1 MARRHAR
8 TRGFTVVELVL
19 VVSIVAVLAAL
30 AYVSFG
36 RLRPRARLADAT
48 NELVAIVHGAR
59 QHALATGH
67 DVVVMVFPQFAGPD
81 STGRV
86 VVYEDGDFA
95 LLNSAATPNFG
106 GYDPASPQAGP
117 RSEVLVTY
125 DLPRSVVVGPT
136 AGAGAGST
144 MPAPLAGIAIDVD
157 CSFCATTGDRR
168 GAIRFDPRGRATFY
182 SANGVPL
189 ANQVGGTLSL
199 AAPETDGQRTL
210 VVTSGT
216 GSVGLRAQGG

>member
-1 MARRHAR
+1 MARHHPPP
-8 TRGFTVVELVL
+8 RGFTVTELVT
-19 VVSIVAVLAAL
+19 VVAIAGILAAL
-30 AYVSFG
+30 AYASFG
-36 RLRPRARLADAT
+36 RLRPRARLADAS

-95 LLNSAATPNFG
+95 LFNASATPNFG
-106 GYDPASPQAGP
+106 GYDPATPRAGP
-117 RSEVLVTY
+117 RGDVLVTY
-125 DLPRSVVVGPT
+125 DLPRSVVIGPST
-136 AGAGAGST
+136 GAGAGSA

-157 CSFCATTGDRR
+157 CSFCATGGDRR
-168 GAIRFDPRGRATFY
+168 GAIRFDSRGRATFH

-189 ANQVGGTLSL
+189 ANQLGGTVSL
-199 AAPETDGQRTL
+199 ATPETDGQRSL
-210 VVTSGT
+210 VVTAGT
-216 GSVGLRAQGG
+216 GSVGLRNQGG